1 MNARLTLVAHASTAA
16 TARAL
21 FSRDEGLEPRGAAAA
36 GAASAPRRITRAVC
50 SPARAAVET
59 AGALGL
65 AATVDPGLADWHLGE
80 WRGRALDEIAAAH
93 PADVAA
99 WLADP
104 DAAPHGGESLTALL
118 ARVAGWL
125 AGAGLSAGPDGA
137 AGAWGSGGSTG
148 RAGLTGAWGSGGSA
162 AGAGAGGSGGGAA
175 SAGARG
181 SGGSAAEVGSA
192 AGAVPA
198 AGAGPAGGAALAH
211 TVAVTHAAVVRA
223 AVVVTLGA
231 PPAGFWRIDV
241 APLTATLLRGGP
253 GRWTVRSTALPLDP
267 SPGGR

>member
-65 AATVDPGLADWHLGE
+65 AATVDPGLADWHLGS

-93 PADVAA
+93 PAEVAA

-104 DAAPHGGESLTALL
+104 DAVPHGGEPLTALL
-118 ARVAGWL
+118 ARVAGRL
-125 AGAGLSAGPDGA
+125 AAADGE
-137 AGAWGSGGSTG
+137 G
-148 RAGLTGAWGSGGSA
+148 
-162 AGAGAGGSGGGAA
+162 
-175 SAGARG
+175 
-181 SGGSAAEVGSA
+181 
-192 AGAVPA
+192 
-198 AGAGPAGGAALAH
+198 H

-231 PPAGFWRIDV
+231 PAAGFWRIDV
-241 APLTATLLRGGP
+241 APLTATVLRGGP
-253 GRWTVRSTALPLDP
+253 GRWTVRRTALPLDA
-267 SPGGR
+267 SGGGR

>member
-36 GAASAPRRITRAVC
+36 AAASAPRRITRAVC

-59 AGALGL
+59 AAALGL
-65 AATVDPGLADWHLGE
+65 ATTVDAGLADWHLGE
-80 WRGRALDEIAAAH
+80 WRGRALDDVAAAH
-93 PADVAA
+93 PGEVAA

-104 DAAPHGGESLTALL
+104 DAVPHGGESLTALL
-118 ARVAGWL
+118 ARVTGWL
-125 AGAGLSAGPDGA
+125 AG
-137 AGAWGSGGSTG
+137 
-148 RAGLTGAWGSGGSA
+148 
-162 AGAGAGGSGGGAA
+162 
-175 SAGARG
+175 
-181 SGGSAAEVGSA
+181 VGE
-192 AGAVPA
+192 G
-198 AGAGPAGGAALAH
+198 H

-241 APLTATLLRGGP
+241 APLTATVLRGGP
-253 GRWTVRSTALPLDP
+253 GRWTVRGTALPLDP

>member
-1 MNARLTLVAHASTAA
+1 VNARLTLVAHASTAA

-36 GAASAPRRITRAVC
+36 AAASAPRRITRALC
-50 SPARAAVET
+50 APARAAVET
-59 AGALGL
+59 AAALGL
-65 AATVDPGLADWHLGE
+65 AATVDPGLADWHLGS

-93 PADVAA
+93 PAEVAA

-104 DAAPHGGESLTALL
+104 DAVPHGGESLTALL

-125 AGAGLSAGPDGA
+125 AGADLTAGPAGA
-137 AGAWGSGGSTG
+137 AGSRGSA
-148 RAGLTGAWGSGGSA
+148 AGAGPAGARGSGGSA
-162 AGAGAGGSGGGAA
+162 AGAGAGGSA
-175 SAGARG
+175 
-181 SGGSAAEVGSA
+181 GSA
-192 AGAVPA
+192 AGAGSAV
-198 AGAGPAGGAALAH
+198 GAGPVGGAAVGH

-223 AVVVTLGA
+223 AVVVTLDA

-241 APLTATLLRGGP
+241 APLTATVLRGGP
-253 GRWTVRSTALPLDP
+253 GRWTVRGTALPLDP

>member
-36 GAASAPRRITRAVC
+36 AAASAPRRITRAVC

-59 AGALGL
+59 ATALGL
-65 AATVDPGLADWHLGE
+65 AATVDARLADWHLGE
-80 WRGRALDEIAAAH
+80 WRGRALDDVAAAH
-93 PADVAA
+93 PAEVAA

-104 DAAPHGGESLTALL
+104 DAVPHGGESLTALL

-125 AGAGLSAGPDGA
+125 AGVDLTAGPEA
-137 AGAWGSGGSTG
+137 SARVRGSC
-148 RAGLTGAWGSGGSA
+148 
-162 AGAGAGGSGGGAA
+162 GGAA
-175 SAGARG
+175 SAG
-181 SGGSAAEVGSA
+181 
-192 AGAVPA
+192 
-198 AGAGPAGGAALAH
+198 GPAVGH

-231 PPAGFWRIDV
+231 PAAGFWRIDV
-241 APLTATLLRGGP
+241 APLTATVLRGGP
-253 GRWTVRSTALPLDP
+253 GRWTVRGTALPLDA
-267 SPGGR
+267 SVGGR